1 MQISLLLMEE
11 IAKLFAIMLM
21 GYAVVKA
28 GLMKSSESKSI
39 SVVMVYLV
47 IPCVIIDAF
56 QVDYTADVKKGL
68 LLACVAAVLV
78 HVLFLILT
86 TILKQALQ
94 LDTIERATVIY
105 SNAGIL
111 VIPLVQ
117 DLLGQEYV
125 IYSSAYIAV
134 QLILIWTHCKN
145 MLCEEDRLEWK
156 KVFLNVNII
165 SIIVGVILFVCKI
178 QLPSGMQDVLD
189 MMNNMI
195 GPIGMLL
202 AGMVIADVPL
212 KTVFTKKRNYVSTV
226 LRLVIYPIFILILM
240 KMINTFAGVN
250 DSKQIL
256 LTVYIASITPACATV
271 TSMAQLYDKDAA
283 YASSLYVLTTLLS
296 NTQRPANPH
305 LIFCKENGYGFAGL
319 YVLLL
324 VGRFCSLGIVM
335 YKFHILCCNIQ
346 VLTHFFNSRTW
357 VTHFEAQENTFMRFY
372 RIFVDH
378 FIGKRVTTVNSKTL
392 Q

>member
-47 IPCVIIDAF
+47 IPCVILNAF
-56 QVDYTADVKKGL
+56 QVEYTPDVQKGL

-78 HVLFLILT
+78 HILFLMLT
-86 TILKQALQ
+86 AILKNILH
-94 LDTIERATVIY
+94 LDVIERATVIY

-117 DLLGQEYV
+117 ELLGQEYV

-145 MLCEEDRLEWK
+145 MLCEEDKLEWK

-165 SIIVGVILFVCKI
+165 SII
-178 QLPSGMQDVLD
+178 
-189 MMNNMI
+189 

-202 AGMVIADVPL
+202 AGMVIAEVPL
-212 KTVFTKKRNYVSTV
+212 RTVFTKKRNYVSTV
-226 LRLVIYPIFILILM
+226 LRLIIYPIFVLILM
-240 KMINTFAGVN
+240 KVINTFAGIN

-256 LTVYIASITPACATV
+256 LTVYLASVTPACATV

-296 NTQRPANPH
+296 IATMPVMV
-305 LIFCKENGYGFAGL
+305 GL
-319 YVLLL
+319 YE
-324 VGRFCSLGIVM
+324 M
-335 YKFHILCCNIQ
+335 
-346 VLTHFFNSRTW
+346 
-357 VTHFEAQENTFMRFY
+357 
-372 RIFVDH
+372 FV
-378 FIGKRVTTVNSKTL
+378 
-392 Q
+392 